1 MLKKRYHIAVVTA
14 ALALTLTG
22 CTGGGG
28 GGVTTSSSGGSV
40 QSSAPAESGDQSK
53 AEACQIVQDSLAE
66 FSELSSDMNASDP
79 QGVVDKFKELYTN
92 ATTSLGEIT
101 NAEVKPAATA
111 AAAALGEYVEF
122 LQTAIS
128 DPSKLGDM
136 SAKVT
141 ALQESLTEVGT
152 LCAS

>member
-1 MLKKRYHIAVVTA
+1 MLKKRYHIALVTA

-28 GGVTTSSSGGSV
+28 GGATTSSTGGSA
-40 QSSAPAESGDQSK
+40 QSSAPAGASDQSK
-53 AEACQIVQDSLAE
+53 ADACQIVQDSLAE

-79 QGVVDKFKELYTN
+79 QGVVDKFKELSTN
-92 ATTSLGEIT
+92 ATAALGEIT

-122 LQTAIS
+122 LQ
-128 DPSKLGDM
+128 
-136 SAKVT
+136 SA
-141 ALQESLTEVGT
+141 
-152 LCAS
+152 

>member
-1 MLKKRYHIAVVTA
+1 MLKKRYHIAIVTA

-28 GGVTTSSSGGSV
+28 GTTSPSGGGS
-40 QSSAPAESGDQSK
+40 QSSAPAEASDQSK
-53 AEACQIVQDSLAE
+53 AEACQIVQGSLSE

-79 QGVVDKFKELYTN
+79 QGVVDKFTELSTK
-92 ATTSLGEIT
+92 ATAALGEIT

-111 AAAALGEYVEF
+111 AADALGEYVEF

-136 SAKVT
+136 STKVT

-152 LCAS
+152 ICAS